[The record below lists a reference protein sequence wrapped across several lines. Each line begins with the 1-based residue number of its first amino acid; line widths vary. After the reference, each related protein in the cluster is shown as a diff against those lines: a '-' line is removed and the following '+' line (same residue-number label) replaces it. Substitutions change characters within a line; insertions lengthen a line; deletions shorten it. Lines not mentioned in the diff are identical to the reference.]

1 MGTHA
6 LPLGLAKPYLI
17 FKEQSK
23 CLLGFLR
30 ESHFKLHVFCTEKD
44 VRGSL
49 DCNDKT

>member
-17 FKEQSK
+17 FKEKSE
-23 CLLGFLR
+23 CLLGLLR
-30 ESHFKLHVFCTEKD
+30 ESHFKLQVFCTEKD
-44 VRGSL
+44 VPCSL